1 MPLDL
6 TGASCDPPDMKLI
19 PRLVAIGF
27 VVSILVLGVA
37 SWDVARGRVPDTASP
52 LIIALLT
59 TPEARTCTRD
69 ASQGVAAFIKP
80 GMARGDVL
88 AVLQQAVVARPAP
101 WFWTPR
107 MEDSI
112 REQPDSIEFV
122 RVMRYTAFGNHKV
135 SGKANLRDN
144 VLVDVT
150 ARVACAFG

>member
-1 MPLDL
+1 
-6 TGASCDPPDMKLI
+6 MKII

-27 VVSILVLGVA
+27 VGSILALAVA
-37 SWDVARGRVPDTASP
+37 SWDVARGRVPDTDSP

-69 ASQGVAAFIKP
+69 ASQGVGIFLRP
-80 GMARGDVL
+80 GLPRADVL
-88 AVLQQAVVARPAP
+88 ALLQQAVVARPAP

-107 MEDSI
+107 TEDSI
-112 REQPDSIEFV
+112 SEQPERIEFV

-135 SGKANLRDN
+135 SGTVNLRDN
-144 VLVDVT
+144 MLVDVS